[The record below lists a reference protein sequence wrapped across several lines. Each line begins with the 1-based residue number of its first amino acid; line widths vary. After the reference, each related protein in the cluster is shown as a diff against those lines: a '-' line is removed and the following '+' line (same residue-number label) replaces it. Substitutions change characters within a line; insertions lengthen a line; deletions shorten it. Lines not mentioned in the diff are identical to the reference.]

1 MVLLGELRAR
11 GYTGG
16 ITILREH
23 LAALR
28 PVMPD
33 EPVVRFET
41 KAGHQMQVDWAVIR
55 RGADPLSVF
64 VAVLGHSRMAYVA
77 SCLCALPHCLAALR

>member
-1 MVLLGELRAR
+1 MDAHKVFVSERVAAAHPERLPGTVLLGELRAR

-28 PVMPD
+28 PVLPI

-41 KAGHQMQVDWAVIR
+41 RPGRQMQVDWAE
-55 RGADPLSVF
+55 
-64 VAVLGHSRMAYVA
+64 
-77 SCLCALPHCLAALR
+77 LAKVPAA